1 MPTIG
6 LNSCAAAVILQNKRH
21 KYNSLFVILFF
32 LEYFDA
38 LHLYCIWCCCSL
50 YPFILKHFLSFS
62 YRTNVKVL
70 SHQIELTKKE
80 RKKLNSVP
88 TWMPLS
94 ASLSLLCVTLPHFFY
109 HFPNFCLANT
119 VISIRRVACV
129 CWRLQCELWICTRRH
144 THPGCCIRLHTSLYT
159 HTNTH
164 MHNHTDGG
172 FISSSTETIKTR

>member
-94 ASLSLLCVTLPHFFY
+94 ASLSLLCVTLPHFFN

-119 VISIRRVACV
+119 HLTV
-129 CWRLQCELWICTRRH
+129 H
-144 THPGCCIRLHTSLYT
+144 THKHTHAQPHWRRFYQQFHRDNKNEIKAVMGGNGANLACAYSHTHTRTHRRLHTHT
-159 HTNTH
+159 HTH
-164 MHNHTDGG
+164 
-172 FISSSTETIKTR
+172 